1 MKSYTYKDGIL
12 EDIRNMSGKHIHIF
26 PFNVIIGSSFM
37 NLPYEL
43 NEIQIKKMKK
53 YILKC
58 KEQNMKEVEE
68 RISKKLMIKNTKNN
82 EQK

>member
-1 MKSYTYKDGIL
+1 MF
-12 EDIRNMSGKHIHIF
+12 GKYIIIF
-26 PFNVIIGSSFM
+26 PLNVIVGFSFM
-37 NLPYEL
+37 NLPYKL

-82 EQK
+82 EQNETV

>member
-1 MKSYTYKDGIL
+1 MKAFTYKDGIL
-12 EDIRNMSGKHIHIF
+12 EDIRNISGKYVHV
-26 PFNVIIGSSFM
+26 PFNIIVGFIFM
-37 NLPYEL
+37 SLPYEL